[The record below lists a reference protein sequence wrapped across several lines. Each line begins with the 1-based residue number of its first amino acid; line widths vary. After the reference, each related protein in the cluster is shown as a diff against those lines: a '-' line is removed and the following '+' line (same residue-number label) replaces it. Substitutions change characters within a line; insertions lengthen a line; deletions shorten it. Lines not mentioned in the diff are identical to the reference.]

1 MFGGTFDPDL
11 SMPAL
16 FACVCAVGIAVKL
29 MDDFIDRRLDA
40 VGGVTTWASVVGDGV
55 LPYAMFTLA
64 VAMLISGRLAGTLF
78 LAAYTLGMAHDLRR
92 KLPSGLEG
100 WHESVLALSLGA
112 LLGGV
117 GRMVASLA
125 VLTFVQCVDDV
136 VDDDADRVAGQPV
149 VGGSR
154 WPNGND
160 AAGRRRPRRRCISC
174 TTDDDGRARGYGSRP
189 ACSRLAGDEVRA
201 LGAGTMSPWLGV
213 ELFIGAVFFALLCR
227 LRVGTPTRPS
237 RRLHRRVALRPHRD
251 APGEP

>member
-78 LAAYTLGMAHDLRR
+78 LAAYALGMAHDLRR

-136 VDDDADRVAGQPV
+136 VDDDADRVR
-149 VGGSR
+149 GSR
-154 WPNGND
+154 
-160 AAGRRRPRRRCISC
+160 S
-174 TTDDDGRARGYGSRP
+174 
-189 ACSRLAGDEVRA
+189 L
-201 LGAGTMSPWLGV
+201 
-213 ELFIGAVFFALLCR
+213 
-227 LRVGTPTRPS
+227 
-237 RRLHRRVALRPHRD
+237 VALIGRTETMLLAVVALVVAASL
-251 APGEP
+251 APRMTTAALVATAVVLHAADWLAMRYAPWGQAR